1 MELNNLVQL
10 ARQRV
15 NNLNLAPDTDLGK
28 LVYKSPVLLWRLGL
42 GPVIGHAMLILTT
55 TGRNTGLLRRV
66 ALEYRTLHSKCYVIN
81 AYGDSVQWYQN
92 IQADPFVTL
101 QTSRG
106 SESAKA
112 VRVDNEVEILS
123 ILQEFKRYNP
133 FFISWYLKLIG
144 LEDNEQELL
153 EHKDRLCIL
162 RFDPVN
168 QLTPPALEVD
178 LAWLWPLMMLLKLL
192 SPRRRKRK

>member
-1 MELNNLVQL
+1 MEINNLIEL

-15 NNLNLAPDTDLGK
+15 NNLDLAPDTQLGRI
-28 LVYKSPVLLWRLGL
+28 LYKSPVLLWRLGL
-42 GPVIGHAMLILTT
+42 GPVIGHALLVLTT

-66 ALEYRTLHSKCYVIN
+66 ALEYRTLHNKQYVIN
-81 AYGDSVQWYQN
+81 AFGESSQWYQN
-92 IQADPFVTL
+92 IGADPLVTI
-101 QTSRG
+101 QTARG
-106 SESAKA
+106 SESARA

-133 FFISWYLKLIG
+133 LAVSWYLKSIG
-144 LEDNEQELL
+144 LEDNEQALL

-178 LAWLWPLMMLLKLL
+178 LAWLWPLIMLSRIF
-192 SPRRRKRK
+192 SPRRRRRK